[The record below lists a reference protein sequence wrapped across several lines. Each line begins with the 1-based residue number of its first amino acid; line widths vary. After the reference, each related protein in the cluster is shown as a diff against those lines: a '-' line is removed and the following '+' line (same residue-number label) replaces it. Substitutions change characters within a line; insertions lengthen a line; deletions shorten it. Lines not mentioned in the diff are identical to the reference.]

1 MARMLFFLAC
11 CGAVMAAQDTGEIRL
26 IVQGD
31 DMGAGHGV
39 NVATIAAFKQ
49 GILRSTNLLAPGAWA
64 PEAARLLA
72 DNPGLDVGVHLTL
85 TSEWERVKW
94 RPLTCA
100 PSLVDENGY
109 FFPMVF
115 PRDGFPAG
123 TSIQEARPNLEEAER
138 ELRAQIELTR
148 RLVPRASYLWP
159 HMGFD
164 SLSKEMHA
172 IVARL
177 ASEYKMPV
185 PGPALGIRFLEP
197 AYTQAD
203 TGEARAAKL
212 AARLE
217 TLTPGTWL
225 TVDHAATDTPEIQAF
240 GHTGYENVAADRSAV
255 LEAWTSAK
263 VREVVNRRGIRLTG
277 YGEILRRR
285 Q

>member
-1 MARMLFFLAC
+1 MLLFLAC
-11 CGAVMAAQDTGEIRL
+11 FGAVAAAQDTGEIRL

-39 NVATIAAFKQ
+39 NVATIAAFRQ
-49 GILRSTNLLAPGAWA
+49 GLVRSTNLLAPGAWV
-64 PEAARLLA
+64 PEAAKLLA

-100 PSLVDENGY
+100 PSLVDESGY

-115 PRDGFPAG
+115 PREGFPAG
-123 TSIQEARPNLEEAER
+123 ASVQEAHPNLEEVER

-172 IVARL
+172 LVARL
-177 ASEYKMPV
+177 AAEYKMPV
-185 PGPALGIRFLEP
+185 PGPALGIRFLGQV
-197 AYTQAD
+197 YSQTD
-203 TGEARAAKL
+203 TGEVRAGKL

-217 TLTPGTWL
+217 TLTPGVWL
-225 TVDHAATDTPEIQAF
+225 VVDHAATDTPEIQAF
-240 GHTGYENVAADRSAV
+240 GHTGYENVAADRAAV
-255 LEAWTSAK
+255 LEAWTSPK
-263 VREVVNRRGIRLTG
+263 VLEVVNRRGIRLTG
-277 YGEILRRR
+277 YGELLRRR
-285 Q
+285 